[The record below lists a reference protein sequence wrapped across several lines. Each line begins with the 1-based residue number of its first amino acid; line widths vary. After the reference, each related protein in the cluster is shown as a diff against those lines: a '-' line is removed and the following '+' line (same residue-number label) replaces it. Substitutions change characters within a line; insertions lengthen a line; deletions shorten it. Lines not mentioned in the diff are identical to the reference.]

1 MGTFWIILSLSAIV
15 LLIMLYAK
23 KQAANSA
30 SAAADDDDESSID
43 NKKIFDA
50 NIGWLQERWDIAKQ
64 SQETGNNAYFPKW
77 YFDDMTDRQKTILNA
92 MGYKIKGTPSKGQA
106 SDLIGLFEPIEPDNE
121 EILQYFHVH
130 IPSVQ
135 MSETRGR
142 CEVQKLFSDPENKRK
157 FADRP
162 ASAIQKEF
170 FRYFGIEMPHLKTH
184 ECLAKAITE
193 YSESLEQ
200 SSHDALAGWEAF
212 EDVYEEL
219 ADRESCHDY
228 GLKSV
233 RLETLMETFKLL
245 IKEGSKPD
253 AITPDDIANAIL
265 RSHPEFLWTEQD

>member
-1 MGTFWIILSLSAIV
+1 MYTFWVILSLSAIV

-23 KQAANSA
+23 RQTTNSVPE
-30 SAAADDDDESSID
+30 AADDNDDSSID

-64 SQETGNNAYFPKW
+64 AQEMGSNSYFPKW
-77 YFDDMTDRQKTILNA
+77 YFDDMTDRQKTKLNA

-121 EILQYFHVH
+121 EILRYFHVH

-135 MSETRGR
+135 MNETRGR
-142 CEVQKLFSDPENKRK
+142 YEVQKLFSDPENKRK

-162 ASAIQKEF
+162 ASTIQKEF
-170 FRYFGIEMPHLKTH
+170 FHYFEIEMPHPKTH
-184 ECLAKAITE
+184 ECLAKAIAE
-193 YSESLEQ
+193 YSESLER
-200 SSHDALAGWEAF
+200 SGHDALAGWEAF
-212 EDVYEEL
+212 EDAYEEL

-233 RLETLMETFKLL
+233 RLELLVETFKLL
-245 IKEGSKPD
+245 VNEGSKPD

-265 RSHPEFLWTEQD
+265 RSHPEFSWTEQD